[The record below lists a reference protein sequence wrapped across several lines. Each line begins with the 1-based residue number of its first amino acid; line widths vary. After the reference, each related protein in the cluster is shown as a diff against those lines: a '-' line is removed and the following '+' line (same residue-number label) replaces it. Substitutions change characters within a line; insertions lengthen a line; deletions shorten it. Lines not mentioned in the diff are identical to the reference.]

1 MAAPWFNSEAR
12 HQAAV
17 RVRSFIESP
26 SKFNRNEQRLV
37 LQSVVIGAVVWLP
50 VYLLKIA
57 VHALLDGVLIGVEA
71 LPSVVFILVPLLIG
85 AAVTA
90 AIVRYRAT
98 LIYYRDGTGHIHEL
112 LDVEGD
118 GLERAISL
126 YHASEP
132 SFEQALMGKEGVE
145 VRWEMP
151 TFSLAMRKF
160 GATLATLGSGG
171 SGGLEASVALIGESI
186 AATLFK
192 PRQGISLIGHVH
204 PLVERTGNW
213 WAAKNSDDLQTAQL
227 SGIAAAITV
236 LTGAPF
242 MSAFFAAEVMYR
254 RRPLI
259 EKLIY
264 SLISALVAYFLTTI
278 FSAGHTALFE
288 AEQIFL
294 PPSDW
299 RYYVLIVLM
308 AVIISFVSIY
318 FIRAR
323 RRLDH
328 LFHHRLPNLWVRHL
342 IGAALTGLVAIAVVL
357 INGRLGLATEAQSL
371 RLVLST
377 SDGVVDMALAGQIT
391 VAVAAIALVAKMT
404 ATLMTISSGGSAGLL
419 IPSLYFG
426 TMVAVVF
433 AGASGYEPMMLI
445 VPAMTASLIS
455 IVNVPLAAIMLPVEL
470 FSSHYI
476 LPALMVLVVCTL
488 LTQDDKI
495 YRTQRETFK
504 QRQIAPGVEVRRAKV
519 PPQWTGMTLI
529 DLDFR
534 RKYEL
539 TVIGLLEVSGED
551 GLPHVRLNSAPTIVL
566 QEGDTLIVLG
576 AEDQLDAL
584 QDQIDVLI
592 SEAAETPPA
601 A

>member
-1 MAAPWFNSEAR
+1 MAGWFSSEGWQRVAKQLR
-12 HQAAV
+12 AV
-17 RVRSFIESP
+17 AESP
-26 SKFNRNEQRLV
+26 GRFNRNEQRLV
-37 LQSVVIGAVVWLP
+37 IQSVVIGAVVWIP
-50 VYLLKIA
+50 VYLLKIS
-57 VHALLDGVLIGVEA
+57 VHALFDGVVMGVMA
-71 LPSVVFILVPLLIG
+71 LPSAVFILMPLLIG
-85 AAVTA
+85 AAITA

-98 LIYYRDGTGHIHEL
+98 LIYFRDGTGHVHEL

-132 SFEQALMGKEGVE
+132 SFEQALLGKEGID
-145 VRWEMP
+145 VRWELP
-151 TFSLAMRKF
+151 TLTLAARKF

-171 SGGLEASVALIGESI
+171 SGGLEASVALIGEAI
-186 AATLFK
+186 AATMFK
-192 PRQGISLIGHVH
+192 PRPRISRVGGVH
-204 PLVERTGNW
+204 PLLERTATW
-213 WAAKNSDDLQTAQL
+213 WSSKNSDDLQTAQL
-227 SGIAAAITV
+227 TGISAAITV

-264 SLISALVAYFLTTI
+264 SLISALVAYFLTTL

-288 AEQIFL
+288 PEQVYL

-299 RYYVLIVLM
+299 RYYGFIILM
-308 AVIISFVSIY
+308 AVVISFVSIY

-323 RRLDH
+323 RWLDH
-328 LFHHRLPNLWVRHL
+328 LFHERLPNIWVRHL
-342 IGAALTGLVAIAVVL
+342 IGAALTGLVAVAVVL
-357 INGRLGLATEAQSL
+357 INGRFGLATEELSL

-377 SDGVVDMALAGQIT
+377 SDGVVDMALAGQLT
-391 VAVAAIALVAKMT
+391 VALAAVALGAKML

-419 IPSLYFG
+419 VPSLYFG
-426 TMVAVVF
+426 AMVAVIF
-433 AGASGYEPMMLI
+433 ADASSYEPMLLI

-476 LPALMVLVVCTL
+476 LPAMMVLVVCTL

-495 YRTQRETFK
+495 YRTQRETFR

-519 PPQWTGMTLI
+519 PPQWAGSTLI

-534 RKYEL
+534 RRYEL
-539 TVIGLLEVSGED
+539 TVIGLLEASGPD
-551 GLPHVRLNSAPTIVL
+551 GLPHVRLNSAATIVL
-566 QEGDTLIVLG
+566 APGDTLIVLG
-576 AEDQLDAL
+576 AEDQLIAL
-584 QDQIDVLI
+584 QEQIDRLEA
-592 SEAAETPPA
+592 EAASGVA
-601 A
+601 AG

>member
-1 MAAPWFNSEAR
+1 MSDNWFNSRRAR
-12 HQAAV
+12 RAV
-17 RVRSFIESP
+17 ERAREFAELP
-26 SKFNRNEQRLV
+26 SKFNRGEQRLV
-37 LQSVVIGAVVWLP
+37 VQSAIIGLMVWAP
-50 VYLLKIA
+50 VFLLKIS
-57 VHALLDGVLIGVEA
+57 VHSIFDLVLEGVLA
-71 LPSVVFILVPLLIG
+71 LPSVIFILIPLLIG
-85 AAVTA
+85 AAITV

-98 LIYYRDGTGHIHEL
+98 LIFYRDDTGHVHEL

-132 SFEQALMGKEGVE
+132 SFEQALLGKEGID
-145 VRWEMP
+145 VRWELP

-192 PRQGISLIGHVH
+192 PRGGARQFGRLH
-204 PLVERTGNW
+204 PLLERTATW
-213 WAAKNSDDLQTAQL
+213 WSAKNMDDLQTAQL
-227 SGIAAAITV
+227 SGISAAITV

-264 SLISALVAYFLTTI
+264 SLISALVAYFLTTV

-288 AEQIFL
+288 TEQVFL

-299 RYYVLIVLM
+299 QYYALIGLM
-308 AVIISFVSIY
+308 AVVISFVSIY

-323 RRLDH
+323 RWLDH
-328 LFHHRLPNLWVRHL
+328 LFHHRLPNIWVRHL
-342 IGAALTGLVAIAVVL
+342 VGAALTGLVVILVVL
-357 INGRLGLATEAQSL
+357 VNNRFGLADEEQSL

-377 SDGVVDMALAGQIT
+377 SDGVVDMALAGRIS
-391 VAVAAIALVAKMT
+391 VALAAIALVAKMT
-404 ATLMTISSGGSAGLL
+404 ATLTTISSGGSAGLL
-419 IPSLYFG
+419 IPSLYLG
-426 TMVAVVF
+426 TMVAVMF
-433 AGASGYEPMMLI
+433 AGPSGYEPMMLI

-455 IVNVPLAAIMLPVEL
+455 IVNVPLAAIMLPIEL

-476 LPALMVLVVCTL
+476 LPAMIVLVVCTL

-504 QRQIAPGVEVRRAKV
+504 QRQIAPGVEVRRATV
-519 PPQWTGMTLI
+519 PPQWAGSTLI

-534 RKYEL
+534 RKFEL

-551 GLPHVRLNSAPTIVL
+551 GLPHVRLYSAPTIEL
-566 QEGDTLIVLG
+566 QKGDTLIVLG

-584 QDQIDVLI
+584 QSHIDALAEEG
-592 SEAAETPPA
+592 SEEPSTG
-601 A
+601 